1 MKRKQEE
8 KYIIKKTIYKI
19 YKKKT
24 EEMEIKHLEDEKEKK
39 SMKKINNKMGK
50 LIEACINGNTKELDS
65 IISTIDNENLDMLVD
80 GNGWSLL
87 HIGVI
92 KNKLKIVNYLLE
104 NGMDVNIKNIDN
116 GYTPFH
122 IACQNNSKPILEIL
136 MQHGADKNAKTND
149 DHSGIEIACSNNNN
163 EIVKYLLD
171 NNVDVRLDTNKE
183 YKLLHIAV
191 VNNNLL

>member
-1 MKRKQEE
+1 
-8 KYIIKKTIYKI
+8 
-19 YKKKT
+19 
-24 EEMEIKHLEDEKEKK
+24 
-39 SMKKINNKMGK
+39 
-50 LIEACINGNTKELDS
+50 
-65 IISTIDNENLDMLVD
+65 
-80 GNGWSLL
+80 
-87 HIGVI
+87 
-92 KNKLKIVNYLLE
+92 
-104 NGMDVNIKNIDN
+104 
-116 GYTPFH
+116 
-122 IACQNNSKPILEIL
+122 